1 MLIRFDFNLTDT
13 GFVLTEI
20 SLKQIEFLCQVNAC
34 VIEKRQ
40 RDLRLNKKKAVNYI
54 KGCFE
59 SLLNDDDFL
68 K

>member
-34 VIEKRQ
+34 VIEKLQ
-40 RDLRLNKKKAVNYI
+40 RDLRFNKKKAVNYI
-54 KGCFE
+54 KDCL
-59 SLLNDDDFL
+59 SPYSMMMTS
-68 K
+68 